1 MTPAI
6 SSGDTDSAVGLI
18 CFTDT
23 YLTEG
28 LGVEDTK
35 GALNIQVY
43 IVGRGDVSAQKSNA
57 DLNVKEAVSVQSL

>member
-23 YLTEG
+23 YLTG
-28 LGVEDTK
+28 GVGVEDTK
-35 GALNIQVY
+35 GTLNTQVY

-57 DLNVKEAVSVQSL
+57 DLNVKEAVPVQSL